1 MDTDLLYARLLKLP
15 YIQPCHIYTLAYSRS
30 VYMVYICWFTYVG
43 LHDICWLRIV
53 LLLLIFT
60 WSSKERELTKVV
72 GLKEQK
78 QQELESRVTQTNLP
92 SPFPQTSDSQSSA
105 WEEQCARAC
114 AFAYYCKQPDS
125 QAEHQLG
132 RDELIFCVLL
142 CRQHLALQH
151 GT

>member
-1 MDTDLLYARLLKLP
+1 MMKCHQPSQHCGQPHAR
-15 YIQPCHIYTLAYSRS
+15 
-30 VYMVYICWFTYVG
+30 VVG
-43 LHDICWLRIV
+43 YESMCWL
-53 LLLLIFT
+53 LLA
-60 WSSKERELTKVV
+60 VV
-72 GLKEQK
+72 GLKKQK

-92 SPFPQTSDSQSSA
+92 FPFTQTSDSQSSA